1 MYQTYFIETPIL
13 NVNLCSWA
21 HLKGKKDV
29 NKAQTKLLIHNIK
42 ILPERPV

>member
-21 HLKGKKDV
+21 HFKGRKNV
-29 NKAQTKLLIHNIK
+29 NKVTDS
-42 ILPERPV
+42 